1 MPTPRTRNL
10 SVSTMRTP
18 GDTTASRTRSPDSD
32 FVTARLHLPF
42 QSRVMVSGSKRSEKN
57 AVSTT
62 STRLYTYN
70 LPTTHTRRST
80 LDRFKDRA
88 GRTMDGTVTCWN
100 RCHGTRVILA
110 GSSQHLFRCFT
121 TERDMMS

>member
-1 MPTPRTRNL
+1 MRARRGEDESQSLTMPTPRTRNL

-62 STRLYTYN
+62 STRLYTYIS
-70 LPTTHTRRST
+70 THYTST
-80 LDRFKDRA
+80 PFH
-88 GRTMDGTVTCWN
+88 T
-100 RCHGTRVILA
+100 
-110 GSSQHLFRCFT
+110 
-121 TERDMMS
+121 